1 MKCTLNRWLSVRFNI
16 LGSLLTF
23 IAGVFILWNLDRIDA
38 GLAGLSMSFA
48 MVFSKQIMWSVRNY
62 AEFEMGL
69 NSIERVCEFLEINQE
84 AAAIIEPRP
93 PASWPHNGNIKVENL
108 LVRYSQE
115 LEPVLHHIS
124 FEIFGQEKVG
134 IVGRYGILIYLI
146 YLIIFFKN
154 KL

>member
-1 MKCTLNRWLSVRFNI
+1 MKCTLNRWLSIRYNV

-23 IAGVFILWNLDRIDA
+23 MAGIFILWNLDRIDA
-38 GLAGLSMSFA
+38 GLAGLSLSFA
-48 MVFSKQIMWSVRNY
+48 MAFAKQIMWSVRYY

-69 NSIERVCEFLEINQE
+69 NSIERVCEFLEVNQE

-108 LVRYSQE
+108 LVKYSQE

-124 FEIFGQEKVG
+124 FEIFSQEKVG
-134 IVGRYGILIYLI
+134 IVGRYSILN
-146 YLIIFFKN
+146 IFVFF
-154 KL
+154 LFFF